1 MEKPQMKEPV
11 LLTPGPLT
19 TSSATKRAMVRD
31 WGSRDSDFIEIN
43 RRVRDMLLEVAH
55 LKETHVC
62 VPLQGSG
69 TFAVEAM
76 LGTLVP
82 RDGHVLVPL
91 NGAYCKRIA
100 RICGILGRRTTT
112 LDFEENEPVEP
123 AAIDAALSRDPSI
136 THVALVHCET
146 STGMLNP
153 LTEIAAIASR
163 RRKSLLVDAMSSFAA
178 LPIEGSF
185 DALVAASGK
194 CLEGPPGMGFAL
206 VRRAALEKCAGN
218 SPSLV
223 LDLHDQWT
231 NMEKTAQWRFTPPTV
246 VVAALHAALEQFV
259 AEGGQPA
266 RGARYRR
273 NCEVLIEGMT
283 RLGFKLFLEP
293 KNQAPV
299 IVTFHAPADPN
310 YRFQQFYD
318 RVREKGF
325 VLYPGKL
332 TQVDTLRVGCI
343 GAIDEQVMRA
353 AINAIAGTLKEQRIE
368 TLAPP
373 FATPREARGA
383 RGGPSPT

>member
-1 MEKPQMKEPV
+1 VKEPI

-19 TSSATKRAMVRD
+19 TSTATKRALARD
-31 WGSRDSDFIEIN
+31 WGSRDTDFIEIN
-43 RRVRDMLLEVAH
+43 RRVRDMLLEIVH
-55 LKETHVC
+55 LKESHVC

-100 RICGILGRRTTT
+100 RICTIIGRRTTT
-112 LDFEENEPVEP
+112 LDFAENEPVRP
-123 AAIDAALSRDPSI
+123 GDIDAALKGDPSI

-146 STGMLNP
+146 STGVLNP
-153 LTEIAAIASR
+153 LKEISEIVNWQKR
-163 RRKSLLVDAMSSFAA
+163 SLLVDAMSSFAA
-178 LPIEGSF
+178 LDIRISC

-206 VRRAALEKCAGN
+206 IRRTALEKCAGN
-218 SPSLV
+218 AHSLV
-223 LDLHDQWT
+223 LDLHDQWV

-283 RLGFKLFLEP
+283 RLGFRLFLEP
-293 KNQAPV
+293 RHQAPV
-299 IVTFHAPADPN
+299 IVTFHAPGDPN
-310 YRFQQFYD
+310 YDFQKFYD

-353 AINAIAGTLKEQRIE
+353 AVRAIADALTEQGIRQVGPG
-368 TLAPP
+368 AA
-373 FATPREARGA
+373 ATRAA
-383 RGGPSPT
+383 

>member
-1 MEKPQMKEPV
+1 MEKPEMKEPI

-19 TSSATKRAMVRD
+19 TSSATKRALARD
-31 WGSRDSDFIEIN
+31 WGSRDADFIELN
-43 RRVRDMLLEVAH
+43 RRVRDMLLEVLN

-76 LGTLVP
+76 LGTLLP
-82 RDGHVLVPL
+82 RNGHVLVPL

-100 RICGILGRRTTT
+100 RICSIIGRRTTT
-112 LDFEENEPVEP
+112 LDFAENEPVKP
-123 AAIDAALSRDPSI
+123 ADIDAALKRDPSI

-146 STGMLNP
+146 STGVLNP
-153 LTEIAAIASR
+153 LKEISEIVNWQKR
-163 RRKSLLVDAMSSFAA
+163 SLLVDAMSSFAA

-206 VRRAALEKCAGN
+206 IRKNSLEKCAGN
-218 SPSLV
+218 SHSLV
-223 LDLHDQWT
+223 LDLHDQWM

-266 RGARYRR
+266 RGARYHR
-273 NCEVLIEGMT
+273 NCEVLIEAMT

-293 KNQAPV
+293 RHQAPV
-299 IVTFHAPADPN
+299 IVTFHAPGDPN
-310 YRFQQFYD
+310 YDFQKFYD

-343 GAIDEQVMRA
+343 GAIDEQIMRA
-353 AINAIAGTLKEQRIE
+353 AVRAISETLTEQRI
-368 TLAPP
+368 TLQA
-373 FATPREARGA
+373 ARAA

>member
-1 MEKPQMKEPV
+1 MKEPV

-19 TSSATKRAMVRD
+19 TSSATKLAMVRD
-31 WGSRDSDFIEIN
+31 WGSRDTGFIEIN
-43 RRVRDMLLEVAH
+43 RRVREMLLDVVGV
-55 LKETHVC
+55 KQSHVC

-69 TFAVEAM
+69 TFSVEAM
-76 LGTLVP
+76 LGTMVP
-82 RDGHVLVPL
+82 KNGHVLVPQ

-100 RICGILGRRTTT
+100 KICAILGRKTTAIEY
-112 LDFEENEPVEP
+112 EERQPVK
-123 AAIDAALSRDPSI
+123 AADIDAALKKDPSI

-146 STGMLNP
+146 STGVLNP
-153 LTEIAAIASR
+153 LKEISEIVAR
-163 RRKSLLVDAMSSFAA
+163 HKRSLLVDAMSSFAA
-178 LPIEGSF
+178 VPVEGPF

-206 VRRAALEKCAGN
+206 IRKTALEKCAGN

-223 LDLHDQWT
+223 LDLHDQWV

-266 RGARYRR
+266 RAARYKR

-283 RLGFKLFLEP
+283 KLGFKLFLEP
-293 KNQAPV
+293 RHQAPV
-299 IVTFHAPADPN
+299 IVTFHAPSDPN
-310 YRFQQFYD
+310 YDFQKFYD

-332 TQVDTLRVGCI
+332 TQIDTLRVGCI
-343 GAIDEQVMRA
+343 GAIDEHVLRA
-353 AINAIAGTLKEQRIE
+353 AVHAIADTVAEQNIRLHE
-368 TLAPP
+368 SGPVR
-373 FATPREARGA
+373 PRQHAA
-383 RGGPSPT
+383 

>member
-1 MEKPQMKEPV
+1 MEKSQMKEPV

-19 TSSATKRAMVRD
+19 TSTATKLAMARD
-31 WGSRDSDFIEIN
+31 WGSRDTDFIELN
-43 RRVRDMLLEVAH
+43 RRVREMLVDIIGG
-55 LKETHVC
+55 KDTHVC

-100 RICGILGRRTTT
+100 RICSIIGRRTTT
-112 LDFEENEPVEP
+112 LDFAENEPVKP
-123 AAIDAALSRDPSI
+123 ADIDAALKRDPSI

-153 LTEIAAIASR
+153 LAEIAEVVKWHKR
-163 RRKSLLVDAMSSFAA
+163 SLIVDAMSSFAA
-178 LPIEGSF
+178 LDVRIPC

-206 VRRAALEKCAGN
+206 VRRTVLEKCAGN
-218 SPSLV
+218 SRSLV
-223 LDLHDQWT
+223 LDLHDQWV

-283 RLGFKLFLEP
+283 HLGLKLFLEP
-293 KNQAPV
+293 RHQAPV
-299 IVTFHAPADPN
+299 IVTFHAPGDPN
-310 YRFQQFYD
+310 YNFQKFYD

-343 GAIDEQVMRA
+343 GAIDEHVMRA
-353 AINAIAGTLKEQRIE
+353 AVHAIAD
-368 TLAPP
+368 TLAEQNI
-373 FATPREARGA
+373 RQVG
-383 RGGPSPT
+383 SPAAGVKAA

>member
-1 MEKPQMKEPV
+1 MEAPQVKEPV

-19 TSSATKRAMVRD
+19 TSSATKLAMVRD
-31 WGSRDSDFIEIN
+31 WGSRDTGFIEIN
-43 RRVRDMLLEVAH
+43 RRVREMLLKIANAQS
-55 LKETHVC
+55 THVC

-82 RDGHVLVPL
+82 KDGHVLVPQ

-100 RICGILGRRTTT
+100 RILSILGRRVAAIEY
-112 LDFEENEPVEP
+112 EEREPVRP
-123 AAIDAALSRDPSI
+123 GDVDAALKKDPSI

-146 STGMLNP
+146 STGVLNP
-153 LTEIAAIASR
+153 LSEIAAVVSR
-163 RRKSLLVDAMSSFAA
+163 HKRSLLVDAMSSFAA
-178 LPIEGSF
+178 VPIEGEF

-206 VRRAALEKCAGN
+206 VRKTALEKCAGN

-223 LDLHDQWT
+223 LDLHDQWV

-246 VVAALHAALEQFV
+246 IVAALHAALEQYLS
-259 AEGGQPA
+259 EGGQPA

-283 RLGFKLFLEP
+283 RLGFKLFLDARH
-293 KNQAPV
+293 QAPV

-310 YRFQQFYD
+310 YNFQNFYD

-332 TQVDTLRVGCI
+332 TQIDTLRVGCI
-343 GAIDEQVMRA
+343 GAIDEHTIRA
-353 AINAIAGTLKEQRIE
+353 AVHAIADTVAEQRIRLGE
-368 TLAPP
+368 PAAVRALN
-373 FATPREARGA
+373 R
-383 RGGPSPT
+383 

>member
-1 MEKPQMKEPV
+1 MKEPV

-19 TSSATKRAMVRD
+19 TSTETKLAMVRD
-31 WGSRDSDFIEIN
+31 WGSRDSRFIEMN
-43 RRVRDMLLEVAH
+43 RRVREMLLDVIQK
-55 LKETHVC
+55 KESHVC

-76 LGTLVP
+76 LGTMVP
-82 RDGHVLVPL
+82 RDGHVLVPQ

-100 RICGILGRRTTT
+100 RICGILGRRTTVV
-112 LDFEENEPVEP
+112 DYEERQPVSP
-123 AAIDAALSRDPSI
+123 ADVDAALKRDPSI

-146 STGMLNP
+146 STGVLNP
-153 LTEIAAIASR
+153 LKDVAAVVSDYGR
-163 RRKSLLVDAMSSFAA
+163 SLLVDAMSSFAA
-178 LPIEGSF
+178 LPIEGAF

-206 VRRAALEKCAGN
+206 IRKSALEKCAGN

-223 LDLHDQWT
+223 LDLHDQWV

-246 VVAALHAALEQFV
+246 VVAALHAALVQFV
-259 AEGGQPA
+259 AEGGVPG

-283 RLGFKLFLEP
+283 RLGFRLFLEP
-293 KNQAPV
+293 RHQAPV
-299 IVTFHAPADPN
+299 IVTFLAPTDPN
-310 YRFQQFYD
+310 YDFQKFYD

-343 GAIDEQVMRA
+343 GAIDEHVMRA
-353 AINAIAGTLKEQRIE
+353 AIHAIGDTVAEQNITLHES
-368 TLAPP
+368 
-373 FATPREARGA
+373 
-383 RGGPSPT
+383 GPVRSRQHAS

>member
-1 MEKPQMKEPV
+1 MKEPI

-19 TSSATKRAMVRD
+19 TSTATKLAMVRD
-31 WGSRDSDFIEIN
+31 WGSRDSGFIDIN
-43 RRVRDMLLEVAH
+43 RRVREMLLDVVGV
-55 LKETHVC
+55 KQSHVC

-69 TFAVEAM
+69 TFSVEAM
-76 LGTLVP
+76 LGTMVP
-82 RDGHVLVPL
+82 KAGHVLVPQ

-100 RICGILGRRTTT
+100 KICQILGRRVTP
-112 LDFEENEPVEP
+112 LEYEERQPVK
-123 AAIDAALSRDPSI
+123 AADVEAALKKDPSI

-146 STGMLNP
+146 STGALNP
-153 LTEIAAIASR
+153 LAEVAAVVAQHG
-163 RRKSLLVDAMSSFAA
+163 KSLLVDAMSSFAA
-178 LPIEGSF
+178 VEIKGPF

-206 VRRAALEKCAGN
+206 IRKSALEKCAGN

-223 LDLHDQWT
+223 LDLHDQWV

-259 AEGGQPA
+259 AEGGQAA

-283 RLGFKLFLEP
+283 KLGFKLFLEP
-293 KNQAPV
+293 RHQAPV
-299 IVTFHAPADPN
+299 IVTFHAPSDPN
-310 YRFQQFYD
+310 YDFQKFYD

-332 TQVDTLRVGCI
+332 TQIDTLRVGCI
-343 GAIDEQVMRA
+343 GAIDEHVIRA
-353 AINAIAGTLKEQRIE
+353 AVHAIADTVAEQNIRLHE
-368 TLAPP
+368 SGPVR
-373 FATPREARGA
+373 PRQHAA
-383 RGGPSPT
+383 

>member
-1 MEKPQMKEPV
+1 MKEPV

-19 TSSATKRAMVRD
+19 TSTETKLAMVRD
-31 WGSRDSDFIEIN
+31 WGSRDTGFIEIN
-43 RRVRDMLLEVAH
+43 RRVRDMLLEVVG
-55 LKETHVC
+55 LKESHVC

-69 TFAVEAM
+69 TFVVEAM

-82 RDGHVLVPL
+82 KDGHVLVPQ
-91 NGAYCKRIA
+91 NGAYCKRLA
-100 RICGILGRRTTT
+100 KICSILGRRITAI
-112 LDFEENEPVEP
+112 DYEERQPVKP
-123 AAIDAALSRDPSI
+123 ADIDAALKKDPSI

-146 STGMLNP
+146 STGVLNP
-153 LTEIAAIASR
+153 LKEVAEVVAR
-163 RRKSLLVDAMSSFAA
+163 HQRSLLVDAMSSFAA

-206 VRRAALEKCAGN
+206 IRKTSLEKCAGN

-223 LDLHDQWT
+223 LDLHDQWV

-246 VVAALHAALEQFV
+246 IVAALHAALEQFV
-259 AEGGQPA
+259 AEGGRAA

-283 RLGFKLFLEP
+283 RLGFRLFLDP
-293 KNQAPV
+293 QHQAPV
-299 IVTFHAPADPN
+299 IVTFHAPGDPN
-310 YRFQQFYD
+310 YDFQKFYD

-343 GAIDEQVMRA
+343 GAIDEHVIRA
-353 AINAIAGTLKEQRIE
+353 AVHAIADTVAEQNIRLHE
-368 TLAPP
+368 T
-373 FATPREARGA
+373 GA
-383 RGGPSPT
+383 VRSRQHAS

>member
-1 MEKPQMKEPV
+1 MKQPV

-19 TSSATKRAMVRD
+19 TSTATKLAMVRD
-31 WGSRDSDFIEIN
+31 WGSRDSGFIELN
-43 RRVRDMLLEVAH
+43 RRVRQMLLQIIDCES
-55 LKETHVC
+55 THVC

-69 TFAVEAM
+69 TFVVEAM

-91 NGAYCKRIA
+91 NGAYCKRIQ
-100 RICGILGRRTTT
+100 RICAILGRRATV
-112 LDFEENEPVEP
+112 LEFPEDQPVKP
-123 AAIDAALSRDPSI
+123 ADVDAALKKDSSI

-146 STGMLNP
+146 STGVLNP
-153 LTEIAAIASR
+153 LSEVSQIVSQH
-163 RRKSLLVDAMSSFAA
+163 RKSLLVDAMSSFAA
-178 LPIEGSF
+178 VPIEGPF

-206 VRRAALEKCAGN
+206 IRKSSLEKCAGN
-218 SPSLV
+218 SHSLV
-223 LDLHDQWT
+223 LDLHDQWV

-246 VVAALHAALEQFV
+246 IVAALHAALEQFV
-259 AEGGQPA
+259 AEGGRAA

-293 KNQAPV
+293 KHQAPV
-299 IVTFHAPADPN
+299 IVTFHAPSDPN
-310 YRFQQFYD
+310 YDFQKFYD

-343 GAIDEQVMRA
+343 GAIDEHVIRA
-353 AINAIAGTLKEQRIE
+353 AVHAIGD
-368 TLAPP
+368 TLAEQNIRQVGP
-373 FATPREARGA
+373 AAAARA
-383 RGGPSPT
+383 ASISRRSPS

>member
-1 MEKPQMKEPV
+1 MKEPI

-19 TSSATKRAMVRD
+19 TSTATKLAMVRD
-31 WGSRDSDFIEIN
+31 WGSRDTGFIEMN
-43 RRVRDMLLEVAH
+43 RRVRERLLEVVG
-55 LKETHVC
+55 LNETHVC

-82 RDGHVLVPL
+82 KDGHVLVPL
-91 NGAYCKRIA
+91 NGAYCKRIQ
-100 RICGILGRRTTT
+100 RICGILGRRTTV
-112 LDFEENEPVEP
+112 LEFPENQPVKP
-123 AAIDAALSRDPSI
+123 ADVDAALARDPSI
-136 THVALVHCET
+136 SHVALVHCET
-146 STGMLNP
+146 STGVLNP
-153 LTEIAAIASR
+153 LQDISEIVKR
-163 RRKSLLVDAMSSFAA
+163 YRKSLLLDAMSSFAA
-178 LPIEGSF
+178 VEITGPF

-206 VRRAALEKCAGN
+206 IRKTALEKCAGN

-223 LDLHDQWT
+223 LDLHDQWV

-246 VVAALHAALEQFV
+246 IVAALDAALEQFFG
-259 AEGGQPA
+259 EGGRAA

-293 KNQAPV
+293 KHQAPV
-299 IVTFHAPADPN
+299 IVTFHAPSDPN
-310 YRFQQFYD
+310 YDFQKFYD

-343 GAIDEQVMRA
+343 GAIDEHAIRA
-353 AINAIAGTLKEQRIE
+353 AVHAIADTVAEQNIRLHE
-368 TLAPP
+368 T
-373 FATPREARGA
+373 GA
-383 RGGPSPT
+383 VRSRQHAS

>member
-1 MEKPQMKEPV
+1 MKEPI

-19 TSSATKRAMVRD
+19 TSTATKLAMVRD
-31 WGSRDSDFIEIN
+31 WGSRDTGFIAIN
-43 RRVRDMLLEVAH
+43 RRVREMLLDVIHARD
-55 LKETHVC
+55 THVC

-76 LGTLVP
+76 FGTMVP
-82 RDGHVLVPL
+82 KNGHVLVPQ

-100 RICGILGRRTTT
+100 KICSILGRRITTI
-112 LDFEENEPVEP
+112 DFEEREIIK
-123 AAIDAALSRDPSI
+123 AASIDAALAKDASI

-146 STGMLNP
+146 STGVLNP
-153 LTEIAAIASR
+153 LKEVADVVAKHQR
-163 RRKSLLVDAMSSFAA
+163 SLLVDAMSSFAA
-178 LPIEGSF
+178 LPIEGQF

-206 VRRAALEKCAGN
+206 IRKSSLERCAGN

-223 LDLHDQWT
+223 LDLHDQWV

-246 VVAALHAALEQFV
+246 VVAALHAALEQYV

-266 RGARYRR
+266 RLARYKR

-283 RLGFKLFLEP
+283 KLGFRLFLDARH
-293 KNQAPV
+293 QAPV
-299 IVTFHAPADPN
+299 IVTFNAPADPH
-310 YRFQQFYD
+310 YDFQKFYD

-343 GAIDEQVMRA
+343 GAIDEHAIRA
-353 AINAIAGTLKEQRIE
+353 AVHAIADTVAEQNIRLHE
-368 TLAPP
+368 SGPVR
-373 FATPREARGA
+373 PRQHAA
-383 RGGPSPT
+383 

>member
-1 MEKPQMKEPV
+1 MENPQVKEPI

-19 TSSATKRAMVRD
+19 TTTATKLAMVRD
-31 WGSRDSDFIEIN
+31 WGSRDTGFIALN
-43 RRVRDMLLEVAH
+43 RRVREMLLDVINARA
-55 LKETHVC
+55 THVC

-76 LGTLVP
+76 LGTMVP
-82 RDGHVLVPL
+82 KNGHVLVPQ

-100 RICGILGRRTTT
+100 RILQILGRRVSAIE
-112 LDFEENEPVEP
+112 FEEREVAKPER
-123 AAIDAALSRDPSI
+123 IDAALAKDASI

-146 STGMLNP
+146 STGVMNP
-153 LTEIAAIASR
+153 LAEVAAVVSR
-163 RRKSLLVDAMSSFAA
+163 HGKSLLVDAMSSFAA
-178 LPIEGSF
+178 LPIEGQF

-206 VRRAALEKCAGN
+206 IRKSALEKCAGN

-223 LDLHDQWT
+223 LDLHDQWV

-266 RGARYRR
+266 RYARYKR

-283 RLGFKLFLEP
+283 RLGFKLFLDARH
-293 KNQAPV
+293 QAPV
-299 IVTFHAPADPN
+299 IVTFNAPTDPH
-310 YRFQQFYD
+310 YDFQKFYD

-332 TQVDTLRVGCI
+332 TTVDTLRVGCI
-343 GAIDEQVMRA
+343 GAIDEHAIRA
-353 AINAIAGTLKEQRIE
+353 AVHAIADTVAEQGIR
-368 TLAPP
+368 LAPQP
-373 FATPREARGA
+373 AARA
-383 RGGPSPT
+383 LR

>member
-1 MEKPQMKEPV
+1 MEAPQVKEPI

-19 TSSATKRAMVRD
+19 TSSATKLAMVRD
-31 WGSRDSDFIEIN
+31 WGSRDTGFIAIN
-43 RRVRDMLLEVAH
+43 RRVREMLLDVIHARD
-55 LKETHVC
+55 THVC

-82 RDGHVLVPL
+82 KNGHVLVPQ

-100 RICGILGRRTTT
+100 RILSILGRRVTAIEY
-112 LDFEENEPVEP
+112 EERQPVKP
-123 AAIDAALSRDPSI
+123 ADIDAALAKDASI

-146 STGMLNP
+146 STGVLNP
-153 LTEIAAIASR
+153 LKEVSEAVSR
-163 RRKSLLVDAMSSFAA
+163 HKRSLLVDAMSSFAA
-178 LPIEGSF
+178 LPIEGAF

-206 VRRAALEKCAGN
+206 IRKNALEKCAGN
-218 SPSLV
+218 AHSLV
-223 LDLHDQWT
+223 LDLHDQWV

-266 RGARYRR
+266 RLKRYRR

-283 RLGFKLFLEP
+283 KLGFKLFLDAQH
-293 KNQAPV
+293 QAPV
-299 IVTFHAPADPN
+299 IVTFHAPTDAN
-310 YRFQQFYD
+310 YDFQKFYD

-343 GAIDEQVMRA
+343 GAIDEHVIRSA
-353 AINAIAGTLKEQRIE
+353 VHAIADTVAEQRIRLE
-368 TLAPP
+368 
-373 FATPREARGA
+373 EAGA
-383 RGGPSPT
+383 VRSLKR

>member
-1 MEKPQMKEPV
+1 MKEPV

-19 TSSATKRAMVRD
+19 TSSETKLAMVRD
-31 WGSRDSDFIEIN
+31 WGSRDTGFIEIN
-43 RRVRDMLLEVAH
+43 RRVRAMLLDVVG
-55 LKETHVC
+55 LKESHVC

-82 RDGHVLVPL
+82 KDGHVLVPQ
-91 NGAYCKRIA
+91 NGAYCKRLA
-100 RICGILGRRTTT
+100 KICSILGRRITAI
-112 LDFEENEPVEP
+112 DYEERQPVNP
-123 AAIDAALSRDPSI
+123 ADIDAALKKDQSI

-146 STGMLNP
+146 STGVLNP
-153 LTEIAAIASR
+153 LTEIAAVVSR
-163 RRKSLLVDAMSSFAA
+163 HKKSLLLDAMSSFAA
-178 LPIEGSF
+178 VPIEGAC

-206 VRRAALEKCAGN
+206 IRKTVLEKCAGN

-223 LDLHDQWT
+223 LDLHDQWV

-246 VVAALHAALEQFV
+246 IVAALHAALEQFV
-259 AEGGQPA
+259 AEGGRAA

-283 RLGFKLFLEP
+283 RLGFKLFLDQ
-293 KNQAPV
+293 KHQAPV
-299 IVTFHAPADPN
+299 IVTSHAPSDPN
-310 YRFQQFYD
+310 YDFQKFYD

-332 TQVDTLRVGCI
+332 TQVDTLRIGCI
-343 GAIDEQVMRA
+343 GAIDEHVIRA
-353 AINAIAGTLKEQRIE
+353 AVHAIADTVAEQNIRLHE
-368 TLAPP
+368 T
-373 FATPREARGA
+373 GA
-383 RGGPSPT
+383 VRSRQHAS

>member
-1 MEKPQMKEPV
+1 
-11 LLTPGPLT
+11 
-19 TSSATKRAMVRD
+19 
-31 WGSRDSDFIEIN
+31 
-43 RRVRDMLLEVAH
+43 
-55 LKETHVC
+55 
-62 VPLQGSG
+62 
-69 TFAVEAM
+69 M

-82 RDGHVLVPL
+82 KNGHVLVPQ

-100 RICGILGRRTTT
+100 KICQILGRKTTAIEY
-112 LDFEENEPVEP
+112 EERQPVK
-123 AAIDAALSRDPSI
+123 AADVDAALKKDASI

-146 STGMLNP
+146 STGVLNP
-153 LTEIAAIASR
+153 LAEVAAVVAQHGR
-163 RRKSLLVDAMSSFAA
+163 SLLVDAMSSFAA
-178 LPIEGSF
+178 VEVKGPF

-206 VRRAALEKCAGN
+206 IRKTALEKCAGN

-223 LDLHDQWT
+223 LDLHDQWV

-266 RGARYRR
+266 RGARYKR

-283 RLGFKLFLEP
+283 KLGFKLFLEP
-293 KNQAPV
+293 RHQAPV

-310 YRFQQFYD
+310 YDFQKFYD

-332 TQVDTLRVGCI
+332 TQIDTLRVGCI
-343 GAIDEQVMRA
+343 GAIDEHVIRA
-353 AINAIAGTLKEQRIE
+353 AVHAIADTVAEQNIRLHE
-368 TLAPP
+368 SGPVR
-373 FATPREARGA
+373 PRQHAA
-383 RGGPSPT
+383 

>member
-1 MEKPQMKEPV
+1 METPEMKEPI

-19 TSSATKRAMVRD
+19 TSTATKLAMVRD
-31 WGSRDSDFIEIN
+31 WGSRDSGFIEIN
-43 RRVRDMLLEVAH
+43 RRVRELL
-55 LKETHVC
+55 LKIIEGEKTHVC

-69 TFAVEAM
+69 TFVVEAM
-76 LGTLVP
+76 LGTMVP
-82 RDGHVLVPL
+82 KDGHVLVPQ

-100 RICGILGRRTTT
+100 KICSILGRRVSTV
-112 LDFEENEPVEP
+112 DFEEKEIVK
-123 AAIDAALSRDPSI
+123 AASIDAALARDPSI

-146 STGMLNP
+146 STGVLNP
-153 LTEIAAIASR
+153 LADVAAVVAKHKR
-163 RRKSLLVDAMSSFAA
+163 GLLVDAMSSFAA
-178 LPIEGSF
+178 IPVDGPF

-206 VRRAALEKCAGN
+206 IKKSSLERCAGN

-223 LDLHDQWT
+223 LDLHDQWV

-259 AEGGQPA
+259 AEGGQPS

-273 NCEVLIEGMT
+273 NCDVLIDGMT
-283 RLGFKLFLEP
+283 RVGFKLFLEP
-293 KNQAPV
+293 RYQAPV
-299 IVTFHAPADPN
+299 IVTFHAPSDPH
-310 YRFQQFYD
+310 YDFQKFYD

-343 GAIDEQVMRA
+343 GAIDEHVVRA
-353 AINAIAGTLKEQRIE
+353 AVHAIADTVAEQNIKLHE
-368 TLAPP
+368 S
-373 FATPREARGA
+373 
-383 RGGPSPT
+383 GPVRSRQHAS

>member
-1 MEKPQMKEPV
+1 VPQ
-11 LLTPGPLT
+11 
-19 TSSATKRAMVRD
+19 
-31 WGSRDSDFIEIN
+31 
-43 RRVRDMLLEVAH
+43 
-55 LKETHVC
+55 
-62 VPLQGSG
+62 
-69 TFAVEAM
+69 
-76 LGTLVP
+76 
-82 RDGHVLVPL
+82 

-100 RICGILGRRTTT
+100 RICSILGRRTTAI
-112 LDFEENEPVEP
+112 DYEERQPVK
-123 AAIDAALSRDPSI
+123 AADIDAALQKDPSI

-146 STGMLNP
+146 STGVLNP
-153 LTEIAAIASR
+153 LADVAAVVSGHG
-163 RRKSLLVDAMSSFAA
+163 KSLLVDAMSSFAA
-178 LPIEGSF
+178 IPVDGPF

-206 VRRAALEKCAGN
+206 IRKAALEKCAGN

-223 LDLHDQWT
+223 LDLHDQWV

-273 NCEVLIEGMT
+273 NCDVLIDGMT

-293 KNQAPV
+293 RHQAPV
-299 IVTFHAPADPN
+299 IVTFHAPSDPH
-310 YRFQQFYD
+310 YDFQKFYD

-343 GAIDEQVMRA
+343 GAIDEHVVRA
-353 AINAIAGTLKEQRIE
+353 AIHAIADTVAEQNIRLHE
-368 TLAPP
+368 S
-373 FATPREARGA
+373 
-383 RGGPSPT
+383 GPVRSRQHAS

>member
-1 MEKPQMKEPV
+1 MKEPI

-19 TSSATKRAMVRD
+19 TSSETKLAMVRD
-31 WGSRDSDFIEIN
+31 WGSRDTGFIAIN
-43 RRVRDMLLEVAH
+43 RRVREMLLQVVG

-69 TFAVEAM
+69 TFVVEAM

-91 NGAYCKRIA
+91 NGAYCKRIQ
-100 RICGILGRRTTT
+100 RICGILGRRATPIEY
-112 LDFEENEPVEP
+112 EEREPVRP
-123 AAIDAALSRDPSI
+123 ADIDAALKRDPSI

-146 STGMLNP
+146 STGVLNP
-153 LTEIAAIASR
+153 LEEIAAVVSR
-163 RRKSLLVDAMSSFAA
+163 HRKSLLVDAMSSFAA
-178 LPIEGSF
+178 LEIRGEF

-206 VRRAALEKCAGN
+206 IRKSILEKCAGN

-223 LDLHDQWT
+223 LDLHDQWVG
-231 NMEKTAQWRFTPPTV
+231 MEKTAQWRFTPPTV
-246 VVAALHAALEQFV
+246 IVAALHAALQQFV
-259 AEGGQPA
+259 AEGGQAA

-283 RLGFKLFLEP
+283 RLGFKLFLDARH
-293 KNQAPV
+293 QAPV
-299 IVTFHAPADPN
+299 IVTFHAPTDPG
-310 YRFQQFYD
+310 YDFQKFYD

-332 TQVDTLRVGCI
+332 TQIDTLRVGCI
-343 GAIDEQVMRA
+343 GAIDEHAIRA
-353 AINAIAGTLKEQRIE
+353 AVHAIADTVAEQKIKLHPPAVVRS
-368 TLAPP
+368 LQQAP
-373 FATPREARGA
+373 
-383 RGGPSPT
+383 

>member
-1 MEKPQMKEPV
+1 MKEPI

-19 TSSATKRAMVRD
+19 TSTATKLAMVRD
-31 WGSRDSDFIEIN
+31 WGSRDTGFIAIN
-43 RRVRDMLLEVAH
+43 RRVREMLLEIAGVR
-55 LKETHVC
+55 ESHVS

-82 RDGHVLVPL
+82 RNGHVLIPQ

-100 RICGILGRRTTT
+100 RICSILGRRTT
-112 LDFEENEPVEP
+112 LIDYEERQPVK
-123 AAIDAALSRDPSI
+123 AVDVDAALAKDPSI

-146 STGMLNP
+146 STGVLNP
-153 LTEIAAIASR
+153 LAEVAAAVAR
-163 RRKSLLVDAMSSFAA
+163 HQRSLLVDAMSSFAA
-178 LPIEGSF
+178 LPVEGTF

-206 VRRAALEKCAGN
+206 IRKSSLERCAGN

-223 LDLHDQWT
+223 LDLHDQWV

-246 VVAALHAALEQFV
+246 VVAALHAALEQYL

-266 RGARYRR
+266 RLARYRR

-283 RLGFKLFLEP
+283 KLGFKLFLDARH
-293 KNQAPV
+293 QAPV
-299 IVTFHAPADPN
+299 IVTFNAPTDPS
-310 YRFQQFYD
+310 YDFQKFYD

-343 GAIDEQVMRA
+343 GAIDEHAIRA
-353 AINAIAGTLKEQRIE
+353 AVHAIADTLTEQGIRQVGP
-368 TLAPP
+368 A
-373 FATPREARGA
+373 AAARA
-383 RGGPSPT
+383 ASISK

>member
-1 MEKPQMKEPV
+1 MKEPV

-19 TSSATKRAMVRD
+19 TSSATKLAMVRD
-31 WGSRDSDFIEIN
+31 WGSRDTGFIEIN
-43 RRVRDMLLEVAH
+43 RRVRELLIRIIGGEN
-55 LKETHVC
+55 THVC

-69 TFAVEAM
+69 TFSVEAM

-82 RDGHVLVPL
+82 KNGHVLVPQ

-100 RICGILGRRTTT
+100 KICQILGRKTTAIEY
-112 LDFEENEPVEP
+112 EERQPVK
-123 AAIDAALSRDPSI
+123 AADVDAALKTDASI

-146 STGMLNP
+146 STGVLNP
-153 LTEIAAIASR
+153 LAEVAAVVAQHGR
-163 RRKSLLVDAMSSFAA
+163 SLLVDAMSSFAA
-178 LPIEGSF
+178 VEVKGPF

-206 VRRAALEKCAGN
+206 IRKAALEKCAGN

-223 LDLHDQWT
+223 LDLHDQWV

-266 RGARYRR
+266 RGARYKR

-283 RLGFKLFLEP
+283 KLGFKLFLEP
-293 KNQAPV
+293 RHQAPV

-310 YRFQQFYD
+310 YDFQKFYD

-332 TQVDTLRVGCI
+332 TQIDTLRVGCI
-343 GAIDEQVMRA
+343 GAIDEHVIRA
-353 AINAIAGTLKEQRIE
+353 AVHAIADTVAEQNIRLHE
-368 TLAPP
+368 SGPVR
-373 FATPREARGA
+373 PRQHAA
-383 RGGPSPT
+383 